1 MKKELDS
8 AHHYPY
14 YKYNLSEDKMSY
26 EFLTDNK
33 IRYQIAFDDISDK
46 GIEGMYIFSLIKLDD
61 EKYFDERIK
70 HTVIEIFKNFFSSN
84 KYSVFYLCDIG
95 DKKEKARYRLFHK
108 WFLSDNFHQGLIKLD
123 EQICVDEQFYYMS
136 VIYGKDN
143 PNAESIELF
152 YTLNI
157 NQLKEK

>member
-8 AHHYPY
+8 ARHYPY
-14 YKYNLSEDKMSY
+14 SYNLSENNMSY
-26 EFLTDNK
+26 EFLTENK
-33 IRYQIAFDDISDK
+33 TRYQIAFDDISDK
-46 GIEGMYIFSLIKLDD
+46 GIERMYSFSLVKMDN

-70 HTVIEIFKNFFSSN
+70 YTVIEIFKNFFSSN

-95 DKKEKARYRLFHK
+95 DRKEEARHRLFHK

-123 EQICVDEQFYYMS
+123 EQICVNGQSYYMS

-152 YTLNI
+152 YTLNT
-157 NQLKEK
+157 NELKQK